1 MLKHLK
7 QIILYTGI
15 FQEWHRVRKYSF
27 GKSLPSELFSCTCS
41 RIVCSKFAIIV
52 FTNTIKRERHDI
64 VIIEAGLKPRRFSI
78 DFNSVLSTLIS

>member
-1 MLKHLK
+1 MLEAP
-7 QIILYTGI
+7 QANNSLYRH
-15 FQEWHRVRKYSF
+15 FSEWHRVRKYSF

-64 VIIEAGLKPRRFSI
+64 VIIEC
-78 DFNSVLSTLIS
+78 TE